1 LFLTARKIMNLDQNI
16 YSKESVKARML
27 QNATKV
33 WGLKSP
39 QSLDPFVKLLID
51 AFSTEVF
58 KANNEIQTVNA
69 RILEKLAKLLTPSI
83 YTHPIPAHAVAFT
96 LPYESSEILL
106 EHTEFFFRKQMTSTV
121 KSESD
126 KQLNIPFTPV
136 GNVRINKIQT
146 AVMFVGNTCYSVDD
160 RLNKIP
166 VARFQG
172 KPEDYR
178 KITIGVDVSR
188 YANENFPKYIS
199 VFCSNPAFEHIDF
212 VYKLL
217 PYITV
222 TSNGNP
228 LFVREGL
235 SYLTNSQQDGYE
247 QMFREQSIRNKAIED
262 IKSIYRH
269 KFIEITGLSN
279 SLFSEP
285 GILPQNLDF
294 LNEKEEIRK
303 QLGDKRY
310 LWLTFEF
317 PPQFSAEILDNFSF
331 VMNAFP
337 IYNRGW
343 KKTEYSL
350 DIMGNNI
357 PLVTDEGEHFLYVD
371 EVQDGDGR
379 RYTEIP
385 FTPADDLKKGLYT
398 VRKGGMER
406 FTNRNAVD
414 MIANVLELTR
424 DEIAAFSLLNRD
436 NVKGVLSEMSDKMK
450 TMVQKVNNAKRNIRQ
465 ELNYV
470 IMEPVEK
477 TDHTYASFWVTH
489 CTLANHM
496 RPGTELSNQLKSQTV
511 VLLTET
517 IGGAEEQ
524 KGTDSIQAY
533 RYALTTRDKIISL
546 EDVKNYCRMV
556 LKDEVKEVRVRR
568 GTMISNRPKEGFVRT
583 VEIEI
588 IPQNYSFYG
597 RAYWENMANI
607 LRNQIISKAIDGI
620 EYVVKISNEDVDFD
634 EI

>member
-1 LFLTARKIMNLDQNI
+1 
-16 YSKESVKARML
+16 ML

-83 YTHPIPAHAVAFT
+83 YTHPVPAHAIAFT
-96 LPYESSEILL
+96 QPDESSEILL
-106 EHTEFFFRKQMTSTV
+106 EHTEFFFRKHMTSTI

-126 KQLNIPFTPV
+126 KQINIPFTPV
-136 GNVRINKIQT
+136 GNVRINKVQT
-146 AVMFVGNTCYSVDD
+146 AVMFVGNTCYSIDE

-166 VARFQG
+166 IARFQG

-178 KITIGVDVSR
+178 KVTIGIDVSK
-188 YANENFPKYIS
+188 YSQENFPKYVSIY
-199 VFCSNPAFEHIDF
+199 CSNLAFEHLDF
-212 VYKLL
+212 TYKLL

-228 LFVREGL
+228 LFIREGL
-235 SYLTNSQQDGYE
+235 TYHKNTEAKGYE
-247 QMFREQSIRNKAIED
+247 QIFHEQSIQNKIIED
-262 IKSIYRH
+262 VKSIYHH
-269 KFIEITGLSN
+269 KFIEVSGISN

-285 GILPQNLDF
+285 GELPENLSYVDY
-294 LNEKEEIRK
+294 KEEITK
-303 QLGDKRY
+303 HIEGKRY

-331 VMNAFP
+331 VLNAFP

-385 FTPADDLKKGLYT
+385 FTPNDDLKKGLYT

-436 NVKGVLSEMSDKMK
+436 NVKGLLSEMSDKMK
-450 TMVQKVNNAKRNIRQ
+450 SMVQKVNNAKRSIKQ

-477 TDHTYASFWVTH
+477 TDHTYASFWITH

-496 RPGTELSNQLKSQTV
+496 RPGTELSNQLKSQV
-511 VLLTET
+511 VILLSET

-533 RYALTTRDKIISL
+533 KYALTTRDKIISL

-556 LKDEVKEVRVRR
+556 LKDELKEVRVKR
-568 GTMISNRPKEGFVRT
+568 GTMISNKPKEGFIRT
-583 VEIEI
+583 VEVDI
-588 IPQNYSFYG
+588 IPSNYSFYG
-597 RAYWENMANI
+597 RLYWENMANI
-607 LRNQIISKAIDGI
+607 LRNQIILKAIDGI
-620 EYVVKISNEDVDFD
+620 EYVVKVTNEDSDL
-634 EI
+634 

>member
-1 LFLTARKIMNLDQNI
+1 
-16 YSKESVKARML
+16 ML

-83 YTHPIPAHAVAFT
+83 YTHPIPSHAIAFT
-96 LPYESSEILL
+96 QPYESSEMLL
-106 EHTEFFFRKQMTSTV
+106 EHTEFFFKKQMTSTV

-126 KQLNIPFTPV
+126 KQINIPFTPI
-136 GNVRINKIQT
+136 GNVRINKAQT
-146 AVMFVGNTCYSVDD
+146 SIMFVGNTCYGIDD

-166 VARFQG
+166 IARFQG
-172 KPEDYR
+172 RPEDYR
-178 KITIGVDVSR
+178 KVTIGIDVSK
-188 YANENFPKYIS
+188 YTQETFPKNIS
-199 VFCSNPAFEHIDF
+199 LYCSNPAFEHLDF
-212 VYKLL
+212 TYKLL

-222 TSNGNP
+222 SANGNP
-228 LFVREGL
+228 LFVKEGL
-235 SYLTNSQQDGYE
+235 TYYKNTQPDGYE
-247 QMFREQSIRNKAIED
+247 QMFREQSIQNKIIED
-262 IKSIYRH
+262 VKSIYHH
-269 KFIEITGLSN
+269 KFIEISGISA
-279 SLFSEP
+279 SFFSEP
-285 GILPQNLDF
+285 GKLPDNLDF
-294 LNEKEEIRK
+294 VDYKDEIIK
-303 QLGDKRY
+303 YIDGKKY
-310 LWLTFEF
+310 LWLTLEF

-331 VMNAFP
+331 VLNAFP

-357 PLVTDEGEHFLYVD
+357 PLITDEGEHFLYVD
-371 EVQDGDGR
+371 EVQDGEGR

-385 FTPADDLKKGLYT
+385 FTPNDDLRKGLYT

-450 TMVQKVNNAKRNIRQ
+450 SMVQKVNNAKRNVKQ

-470 IMEPVEK
+470 IMEPVDK
-477 TDHTYASFWVTH
+477 TDHTYAAFWITH
-489 CTLANHM
+489 ATLANHL
-496 RPGTELSNQLKSQTV
+496 RPGTELSNQLKSQTLI
-511 VLLTET
+511 LLTES

-533 RYALTTRDKIISL
+533 KYALTTRDKIISL

-556 LKDEVKEVRVRR
+556 LKDELKEVRVTR
-568 GTMISNRPKEGFVRT
+568 GTMISNKPKEGFIRT
-583 VEIEI
+583 VEVEI
-588 IPQNYSFYG
+588 VPQNYSFYG
-597 RAYWENMANI
+597 RSYWENMANV

-620 EYVVKISNEDVDFD
+620 EYRIKVTNEDLDFN
-634 EI
+634 

>member
-1 LFLTARKIMNLDQNI
+1 
-16 YSKESVKARML
+16 ML

-69 RILEKLAKLLTPSI
+69 RILERLAKLLTPSI
-83 YTHPIPAHAVAFT
+83 YTHPVPAHAIAFT
-96 LPYESSEILL
+96 QPFESSEMML
-106 EHTEFFFRKQMTSTV
+106 EHTEFFFRKHMTSTI

-126 KQLNIPFTPV
+126 KQINIPFTPV
-136 GNVRINKIQT
+136 GNVRINNVQT
-146 AVMFVGNTCYSVDD
+146 AIMFVGNTCYSIDE

-166 VARFQG
+166 IARFQG

-178 KITIGVDVSR
+178 KVTIGIDVSK
-188 YANENFPKYIS
+188 YSQETFPKYIS
-199 VFCSNPAFEHIDF
+199 IYCSNPAFEHLDF
-212 VYKLL
+212 TYKLL
-217 PYITV
+217 PYIKV

-228 LFVREGL
+228 LFIKEGL
-235 SYLTNSQQDGYE
+235 TYYKNTQADGYE
-247 QMFREQSIRNKAIED
+247 QIFYEQSIRNKIIED
-262 IKSIYRH
+262 VKSIYHH
-269 KFIEITGLSN
+269 KFIEVSGISN

-285 GILPQNLDF
+285 GQLPENLSYVDY
-294 LNEKEEIRK
+294 KEEITK
-303 QLGDKRY
+303 HIEGKRY

-331 VMNAFP
+331 VLNAFP

-371 EVQDGDGR
+371 EVQDGEGR

-385 FTPADDLKKGLYT
+385 FTPNDNLKKGLYT

-436 NVKGVLSEMSDKMK
+436 NVKGLLSEMSDKMK
-450 TMVQKVNNAKRNIRQ
+450 SMVQKVNNAKRSIKQ

-477 TDHTYASFWVTH
+477 TDHTYASFWITH

-496 RPGTELSNQLKSQTV
+496 RPGTELSNQLKSQ
-511 VLLTET
+511 VLILLSET

-533 RYALTTRDKIISL
+533 KYALTTRDKIISL

-556 LKDEVKEVRVRR
+556 LKDELKEVRVKR
-568 GTMISNRPKEGFVRT
+568 GTMISNKPKEGFIRT
-583 VEIEI
+583 VEVEI
-588 IPQNYSFYG
+588 VPNNYSFYG
-597 RAYWENMANI
+597 RLYWENMANI
-607 LRNQIISKAIDGI
+607 LRNQIILKAIDGI
-620 EYVVKISNEDVDFD
+620 EYVVKVTNEDTDFS
-634 EI
+634 

>member
-1 LFLTARKIMNLDQNI
+1 MNLDQNI

-83 YTHPIPAHAVAFT
+83 YTHPVPAHAVAFT
-96 LPYESSEILL
+96 SPTESSEILL
-106 EHTEFFFRKQMTSTV
+106 EHTEFFFRKQMISTV

-126 KQLNIPFTPV
+126 KQINIPFTPV
-136 GNVRINKIQT
+136 GNVKINKAQT
-146 AVMFVGNTCYSVDD
+146 SVMFVGNTCYGIDE
-160 RLNKIP
+160 RLNKVPI
-166 VARFQG
+166 ARFQG
-172 KPEDYR
+172 RPEDYR
-178 KITIGVDVSR
+178 KITIGINVSK
-188 YANENFPKYIS
+188 YSSEKFPKNLSIY
-199 VFCSNPAFEHIDF
+199 CSNPAFEHIDF

-235 SYLTNSQQDGYE
+235 TYLKDNQTDGYE
-247 QMFREQSIRNKAIED
+247 QMFREQSIQNKLIED
-262 IKSIYRH
+262 VKSIYHH
-269 KFIEITGLSN
+269 KFIEIKGISESLCTEAGKLPENLS
-279 SLFSEP
+279 F
-285 GILPQNLDF
+285 LDY
-294 LNEKEEIRK
+294 KEEITK
-303 QLGDKRY
+303 YIDGKRF

-331 VMNAFP
+331 VLNAFP

-357 PLVTDEGEHFLYVD
+357 PLVTDDGEHFLYVD

-385 FTPADDLKKGLYT
+385 FTPSDDLKKGLYT

-406 FTNRNAVD
+406 FSNRNAVD
-414 MIANVLELTR
+414 MIASVLELTR

-436 NVKGVLSEMSDKMK
+436 NVKGILSEMSDRMK
-450 TMVQKVNNAKRNIRQ
+450 SMIQKVNNAKRSIKQ

-470 IMEPVEK
+470 IMEPVDK

-489 CTLANHM
+489 STLANHM
-496 RPGTELSNQLKSQTV
+496 RPGTELSNQLKSQML

-533 RYALTTRDKIISL
+533 KYALTTRDKIISL

-556 LKDEVKEVRVRR
+556 LKDELKEVRVTR
-568 GTMISNRPKEGFVRT
+568 GTMISNKPKEGFVRT
-583 VEIEI
+583 VEVEI

-597 RAYWENMANI
+597 RVYWENMANM
-607 LRNQIISKAIDGI
+607 LRNRIISKAIDGI
-620 EYVVKISNEDVDFD
+620 EYLVKVSNEDTDFGD
-634 EI
+634 Y

>member
-1 LFLTARKIMNLDQNI
+1 MNLDQNI

-83 YTHPIPAHAVAFT
+83 YTHPVPAHAIAFT
-96 LPYESSEILL
+96 QPSDSSEILL
-106 EHTEFFFRKQMTSTV
+106 EHTEFFFRKHITSTI

-126 KQLNIPFTPV
+126 KQINIPFTPV
-136 GNVRINKIQT
+136 GNVRINKVQT
-146 AVMFVGNTCYSVDD
+146 SIMFVGNTCYSIDE

-172 KPEDYR
+172 RPEDYR
-178 KITIGVDVSR
+178 KVTIGIDISK
-188 YANENFPKYIS
+188 YSQETFPKYLSIY
-199 VFCSNPAFEHIDF
+199 CSNPAFEHLDF
-212 VYKLL
+212 TYKLL

-228 LFVREGL
+228 LFVKEGL
-235 SYLTNSQQDGYE
+235 TYYQNTQADGYE
-247 QMFREQSIRNKAIED
+247 QIFHEQSIHNKIIED
-262 IKSIYRH
+262 VKSIYRH
-269 KFIEITGLSN
+269 KFIEVSGISS

-285 GILPQNLDF
+285 GKLPDNLSFVDY
-294 LNEKEEIRK
+294 KEEILK
-303 QLGDKRY
+303 HIDGKRY
-310 LWLTFEF
+310 LWLTLEF

-331 VMNAFP
+331 VLNAFP

-385 FTPADDLKKGLYT
+385 FTPNDDLKKGLYT

-436 NVKGVLSEMSDKMK
+436 NVKGMLSEMSDKMK
-450 TMVQKVNNAKRNIRQ
+450 SMVQKVNNARRTVKQ

-470 IMEPVEK
+470 IMEPVDK
-477 TDHTYASFWVTH
+477 TDHTYASFWITH
-489 CTLANHM
+489 CTLANHL
-496 RPGTELSNQLKSQTV
+496 RPGTELSNQLKSQ
-511 VLLTET
+511 LLILLSET

-533 RYALTTRDKIISL
+533 KYALTTRDKIISL
-546 EDVKNYCRMV
+546 EDVKNYCRMM
-556 LKDEVKEVRVRR
+556 LKDELKEVRVKR
-568 GTMISNRPKEGFVRT
+568 GTMISNKPKEGFIRT
-583 VEIEI
+583 VEVEI
-588 IPQNYSFYG
+588 IPNNYSFYG
-597 RAYWENMANI
+597 RLYWENMANI
-607 LRNQIISKAIDGI
+607 LRNQIILKAIDGI
-620 EYVVKISNEDVDFD
+620 EYLVNVTNEDTDFA
-634 EI
+634 

>member
-1 LFLTARKIMNLDQNI
+1 MNLEQNI

-83 YTHPIPAHAVAFT
+83 YTHPIPSHAIAFT
-96 LPYESSEILL
+96 QPYEPSEILL
-106 EHTEFFFRKQMTSTV
+106 EHTEFFFKKQMTSTI

-126 KQLNIPFTPV
+126 KQINIPFTPI
-136 GNVRINKIQT
+136 GNIRINKIQT
-146 AVMFVGNTCYSVDD
+146 AIMFVGNTCYGIDD

-166 VARFQG
+166 IARFQG
-172 KPEDYR
+172 RPEDYR
-178 KITIGVDVSR
+178 KVTIGIDVSK
-188 YANENFPKYIS
+188 YSNETFPKNVSIY
-199 VFCSNPAFEHIDF
+199 CSNPAFEHLDF
-212 VYKLL
+212 TYKLL

-222 TSNGNP
+222 SSNGNP
-228 LFVREGL
+228 LFVKEGL
-235 SYLTNSQQDGYE
+235 TYYKNNQAEGYE
-247 QMFREQSIRNKAIED
+247 QMFREQSIQNKIIED
-262 IKSIYRH
+262 IKSVYHH
-269 KFIEITGLSN
+269 KFIEISGLST

-285 GILPQNLDF
+285 GQLPENLSYVDY
-294 LNEKEEIRK
+294 KEEITK
-303 QLGDKRY
+303 CIDGKRY

-331 VMNAFP
+331 VLNAFP

-379 RYTEIP
+379 KYTEIP
-385 FTPADDLKKGLYT
+385 FTPNDDLRKGLYT

-450 TMVQKVNNAKRNIRQ
+450 SMVQKVNNAKRSIKQ

-470 IMEPVEK
+470 IMEPVDK
-477 TDHTYASFWVTH
+477 TDHTYASFWITH
-489 CTLANHM
+489 STLANHM
-496 RPGTELSNQLKSQTV
+496 RPGTELSNQLKSQTL

-533 RYALTTRDKIISL
+533 KYALTTRDKIISL

-556 LKDEVKEVRVRR
+556 LKDELKEVKVTR
-568 GTMISNRPKEGFVRT
+568 GTMISNKPKEGFIRT
-583 VEIEI
+583 VEVEI

-597 RAYWENMANI
+597 RAYWENMANV

-620 EYVVKISNEDVDFD
+620 EYLVKVTNEDSDFS
-634 EI
+634 

>member
-1 LFLTARKIMNLDQNI
+1 MNLDQNI

-83 YTHPIPAHAVAFT
+83 YTHPIPAHAIAFT
-96 LPYESSEILL
+96 SPFESSEILL
-106 EHTEFFFRKQMTSTV
+106 EHTEFFFRKQMNSTV

-126 KQLNIPFTPV
+126 KQLNIPFTPI
-136 GNVRINKIQT
+136 GSVRTNKAQA
-146 AVMFVGNTCYSVDD
+146 AVMFVGNTCYSIDE

-166 VARFQG
+166 ISRFQG
-172 KPEDYR
+172 RPSDYR
-178 KITIGVDVSR
+178 KVTIGINVSK
-188 YANENFPKYIS
+188 YTQEKFPKSLGI
-199 VFCSNPAFEHIDF
+199 FCLNPAFEHLDF

-217 PYITV
+217 PYIKV
-222 TSNGNP
+222 SSNGNP
-228 LFVREGL
+228 LFVKEGL
-235 SYLTNSQQDGYE
+235 TYLKKEQAEGYE
-247 QMFREQSIRNKAIED
+247 QIFHEQSIQTKIIED
-262 IKSIYRH
+262 IKSIYHH
-269 KFIEITGLSN
+269 KFIEVTGLSRD
-279 SLFSEP
+279 LFSEP
-285 GILPQNLDF
+285 GKLPQDLDF
-294 LNEKEEIRK
+294 LAGREEIEK
-303 QLGDKRY
+303 YIDGKNF

-317 PPQFSAEILDNFSF
+317 PPQFSAEILDNFTF
-331 VMNAFP
+331 VLNAFP

-357 PLVTDEGEHFLYVD
+357 PLITEEGEHFLYID

-379 RYTEIP
+379 KYTEIP
-385 FTPADDLKKGLYT
+385 FTPSDDLKKGLYT

-406 FTNRNAVD
+406 FNNRNAVD
-414 MIANVLELTR
+414 MISNVLELTR

-436 NVKGVLSEMSDKMK
+436 NVKGLLSEMSDKMK
-450 TMVQKVNNAKRNIRQ
+450 SMVQKVNNSKRIIKQ
-465 ELNYV
+465 EINYV
-470 IMEPVEK
+470 ILEPVEK

-489 CTLANHM
+489 CTFANHM
-496 RPGTELSNQLKSQTV
+496 RPGIELSNQLKSQSL

-533 RYALTTRDKIISL
+533 KYALTTRDKIISL

-556 LKDEVKEVRVRR
+556 LKDELKDVRVKR
-568 GTMISNRPKEGFVRT
+568 GTMISNKPKEGFVRT
-583 VEIEI
+583 VEVEI

-620 EYVVKISNEDVDFD
+620 EYRVMISNEDTDFS
-634 EI
+634 EN

>member
-1 LFLTARKIMNLDQNI
+1 MNLEQNI

-83 YTHPIPAHAVAFT
+83 YTHPIPSHAIAFT
-96 LPYESSEILL
+96 QPYEPSEILL
-106 EHTEFFFRKQMTSTV
+106 EHTEFFFKKQMTSTI

-126 KQLNIPFTPV
+126 KQINIPFTPI
-136 GNVRINKIQT
+136 GNIRINKIQT
-146 AVMFVGNTCYSVDD
+146 AIMFVGNTCYGIDD

-166 VARFQG
+166 IARFQG
-172 KPEDYR
+172 RPEDYR
-178 KITIGVDVSR
+178 KVTIGIDVSK
-188 YANENFPKYIS
+188 YSNETFPKNVSIY
-199 VFCSNPAFEHIDF
+199 CSNPAFEHLDF
-212 VYKLL
+212 TYKLL

-222 TSNGNP
+222 SANGNP
-228 LFVREGL
+228 LFVKEGL
-235 SYLTNSQQDGYE
+235 TYYKNNQAEGYE
-247 QMFREQSIRNKAIED
+247 QMFREQSIQNNI
-262 IKSIYRH
+262 
-269 KFIEITGLSN
+269 IEISGLST

-285 GILPQNLDF
+285 GQLPENLSYVDY
-294 LNEKEEIRK
+294 KEEITK
-303 QLGDKRY
+303 YIDGKRY

-331 VMNAFP
+331 VLNAFP

-379 RYTEIP
+379 KYTEIP
-385 FTPADDLKKGLYT
+385 FTPNDDLRKGLYT

-450 TMVQKVNNAKRNIRQ
+450 SMVQKVNNAKRSIKQ

-470 IMEPVEK
+470 IMEPVDK
-477 TDHTYASFWVTH
+477 TDHTYASFWITH
-489 CTLANHM
+489 STLANHM
-496 RPGTELSNQLKSQTV
+496 RPGTELSNQLKSQTL

-533 RYALTTRDKIISL
+533 KYALTTRDKIISL

-556 LKDEVKEVRVRR
+556 LKDELKEVKVTR
-568 GTMISNRPKEGFVRT
+568 GTMISNKPKEGFIRT
-583 VEIEI
+583 VEVEI

-597 RAYWENMANI
+597 RAYWENMANV

-620 EYVVKISNEDVDFD
+620 EYLVKVTNEDSDFS
-634 EI
+634 

>member
-1 LFLTARKIMNLDQNI
+1 MNLDQNI

-83 YTHPIPAHAVAFT
+83 YTHPVPAHAIAFT
-96 LPYESSEILL
+96 QPDESSEILL
-106 EHTEFFFRKQMTSTV
+106 EHTEFFFRKHMTSTI

-126 KQLNIPFTPV
+126 KQINIPFTPV

-146 AVMFVGNTCYSVDD
+146 AVMFVGNTCYSIDE

-166 VARFQG
+166 IARFQG
-172 KPEDYR
+172 RPEDYR
-178 KITIGVDVSR
+178 KVTIGIDVSR
-188 YANENFPKYIS
+188 YSQENFPKYVSIY
-199 VFCSNPAFEHIDF
+199 CSNPAFEHLDF
-212 VYKLL
+212 TYKLL

-228 LFVREGL
+228 LFIKEGL
-235 SYLTNSQQDGYE
+235 TYYKNREAEGYE
-247 QMFREQSIRNKAIED
+247 QIFYEQSIRNKIIED
-262 IKSIYRH
+262 VKSIYSH
-269 KFIEITGLSN
+269 KFIEVSGISN

-285 GILPQNLDF
+285 GALPENLDF
-294 LNEKEEIRK
+294 VDYKEEIMK
-303 QLGDKRY
+303 HIDGKRY

-331 VMNAFP
+331 VLNAFP

-379 RYTEIP
+379 KYTEIP
-385 FTPADDLKKGLYT
+385 FTPNDDLKKGLYT

-436 NVKGVLSEMSDKMK
+436 NVKGLLSEMSDKMK
-450 TMVQKVNNAKRNIRQ
+450 SMVQKVNNARRTIKQ

-477 TDHTYASFWVTH
+477 TDHTYASFWITH

-496 RPGTELSNQLKSQTV
+496 RPGTELSNQLKSQV
-511 VLLTET
+511 LVLLSET

-533 RYALTTRDKIISL
+533 KYALTTRDKIISL
-546 EDVKNYCRMV
+546 EDVKNFCRMV
-556 LKDEVKEVRVRR
+556 LKEELKEVRVRR
-568 GTMISNRPKEGFVRT
+568 GTMISNKPKEGFIRT
-583 VEIEI
+583 VEVEI
-588 IPQNYSFYG
+588 IPNNYSFYG
-597 RAYWENMANI
+597 RVYWENMANI
-607 LRNQIISKAIDGI
+607 LRNQIILKAIDGI
-620 EYVVKISNEDVDFD
+620 EYMVKVTNEDTDFS
-634 EI
+634 

>member
-1 LFLTARKIMNLDQNI
+1 MNLDQNI

-51 AFSTEVF
+51 AFSTEIF

-69 RILEKLAKLLTPSI
+69 RVLEKLAKLLTPSV
-83 YTHPIPAHAVAFT
+83 YTHPVPAHAVAFT
-96 LPYESSEILL
+96 HPYESSETLL
-106 EHTEFFFRKQMTSTV
+106 EHTEFFFRKHMTSTV

-126 KQLNIPFTPV
+126 KQVNIPFTPV
-136 GNVRINKIQT
+136 GNIRINKVQT
-146 AVMFVGNTCYSVDD
+146 AMMFVGNTCYSVDEQ
-160 RLNKIP
+160 LNKIP
-166 VARFQG
+166 IARFQG
-172 KPEDYR
+172 RPEDYR
-178 KITIGVDVSR
+178 KITIGIDVSA
-188 YANENFPKYIS
+188 YSEEKFPKYLTLY
-199 VFCSNPAFEHIDF
+199 CSNPAFEHLDF
-212 VYKLL
+212 TYKLL
-217 PYITV
+217 PFITV
-222 TSNGNP
+222 TCNGNP
-228 LFVREGL
+228 LFVREGITYIENEQ
-235 SYLTNSQQDGYE
+235 SEGYE
-247 QMFREQSIRNKAIED
+247 QMFREQSIYNKLTED
-262 IKSIYRH
+262 VKSIYRH
-269 KFIEITGLSN
+269 KFIEITGLSG

-285 GILPQNLDF
+285 GQLPENLRF
-294 LNEKEEIRK
+294 VEYKEEIVK
-303 QLGDKRY
+303 HISGKRY
-310 LWLTFEF
+310 LWLTLDF
-317 PPQFSAEILDNFSF
+317 PPQFSSEILDNFSF
-331 VMNAFP
+331 VLNAFP

-379 RYTEIP
+379 KYHEIP
-385 FTPADDLKKGLYT
+385 FTPNDNLKKGLYT

-414 MIANVLELTR
+414 MIVNVLELTR

-436 NVKGVLSEMSDKMK
+436 NVKGMLSEMSDKMK
-450 TMVQKVNNAKRNIRQ
+450 SMVQKVNNAKRTVKQ

-477 TDHTYASFWVTH
+477 TDHTYAAFWITH

-496 RPGTELSNQLKSQTV
+496 RPGTELANQLKSQV
-511 VLLTET
+511 LVLLTET
-517 IGGAEEQ
+517 LGGAEEQ

-533 RYALTTRDKIISL
+533 KYALTTRDKIISL

-556 LKDEVKEVRVRR
+556 LKDELKEVRVKR
-568 GTMISNRPKEGFVRT
+568 GTMISNKPKEGFIRT
-583 VEIEI
+583 VEVEI

-597 RAYWENMANI
+597 RVYWENMANV
-607 LRNQIISKAIDGI
+607 LRNQIITKAIDGI
-620 EYVVKISNEDVDFD
+620 EYRVRITNEDTDS
-634 EI
+634 

>member
-1 LFLTARKIMNLDQNI
+1 MNLDQNI

-83 YTHPIPAHAVAFT
+83 YTHPVPAHAVAFT
-96 LPYESSEILL
+96 SPTESSEILL
-106 EHTEFFFRKQMTSTV
+106 EHTEFFFRKQMISTV

-126 KQLNIPFTPV
+126 KQINIPFTPV
-136 GNVRINKIQT
+136 GNVRINKAQT
-146 AVMFVGNTCYSVDD
+146 SVMFVGNTCYGIDE
-160 RLNKIP
+160 RLNKVPI
-166 VARFQG
+166 ARFQG
-172 KPEDYR
+172 RPEDYR
-178 KITIGVDVSR
+178 KITIGINVSK
-188 YANENFPKYIS
+188 YSSEKFPKNLSIY
-199 VFCSNPAFEHIDF
+199 CSNPAFEHIDF

-222 TSNGNP
+222 TSNNNP

-235 SYLTNSQQDGYE
+235 TYFKDNPTDGYE
-247 QMFREQSIRNKAIED
+247 QMFREQSIQNKLIED
-262 IKSIYRH
+262 VKSIYHH
-269 KFIEITGLSN
+269 KFIEVKGISESLCTEAGKLPENLS
-279 SLFSEP
+279 F
-285 GILPQNLDF
+285 LDY
-294 LNEKEEIRK
+294 KEEITK
-303 QLGDKRY
+303 YIDGKRF

-331 VMNAFP
+331 VLNAFP

-357 PLVTDEGEHFLYVD
+357 PLVTDDGEHFLYVD

-385 FTPADDLKKGLYT
+385 FTPSDDLKKGLYT

-406 FTNRNAVD
+406 FSNRNAVD
-414 MIANVLELTR
+414 MIASVLELTR

-436 NVKGVLSEMSDKMK
+436 NVKGILSEMSDRMK
-450 TMVQKVNNAKRNIRQ
+450 SMIQKVNNAKRSIKQ

-470 IMEPVEK
+470 IMEPVDK

-489 CTLANHM
+489 STLANHM
-496 RPGTELSNQLKSQTV
+496 RPGTELSNQLKSQML

-533 RYALTTRDKIISL
+533 KYALTTRDKIISL

-556 LKDEVKEVRVRR
+556 LKDELKEVRVTR
-568 GTMISNRPKEGFVRT
+568 GTMISNKPKEGFVRT
-583 VEIEI
+583 VEVEI

-597 RAYWENMANI
+597 RVYWENMANM
-607 LRNQIISKAIDGI
+607 LRNRIISKAIDGI
-620 EYVVKISNEDVDFD
+620 EYLVKVSNEDTDFGD
-634 EI
+634 Y

>member
-1 LFLTARKIMNLDQNI
+1 
-16 YSKESVKARML
+16 ML

-83 YTHPIPAHAVAFT
+83 YTHPIPSHAIAFT
-96 LPYESSEILL
+96 QPYESSEMLL
-106 EHTEFFFRKQMTSTV
+106 EHTEFFFKKQMTSTV

-126 KQLNIPFTPV
+126 KQINIPFTPI
-136 GNVRINKIQT
+136 GNVRINKAQT
-146 AVMFVGNTCYSVDD
+146 SIMFVGNTCYGIDD

-166 VARFQG
+166 IARFQG
-172 KPEDYR
+172 RPEDYR
-178 KITIGVDVSR
+178 KVTIGIDVSK
-188 YANENFPKYIS
+188 YTQETFPKNIS
-199 VFCSNPAFEHIDF
+199 LYCSNPAFEHLDF
-212 VYKLL
+212 TYKLL

-222 TSNGNP
+222 SANGNP
-228 LFVREGL
+228 LFLKEGL
-235 SYLTNSQQDGYE
+235 TYYKNTQPDGYE
-247 QMFREQSIRNKAIED
+247 QMFREQSIQNKIIED
-262 IKSIYRH
+262 VKSIYHH
-269 KFIEITGLSN
+269 KFIEISGISA
-279 SLFSEP
+279 SFFSEP
-285 GILPQNLDF
+285 GKLPDNLDF
-294 LNEKEEIRK
+294 VDYKDEIIK
-303 QLGDKRY
+303 YIDGKKY
-310 LWLTFEF
+310 LWLTLEF

-331 VMNAFP
+331 VLNAFP

-357 PLVTDEGEHFLYVD
+357 PLITDEGEHFLYVD
-371 EVQDGDGR
+371 EVQDGEGR

-385 FTPADDLKKGLYT
+385 FTPNDDLRKGLYT

-450 TMVQKVNNAKRNIRQ
+450 SMVQKVNNAKRNVKQ

-470 IMEPVEK
+470 IMEPVDK
-477 TDHTYASFWVTH
+477 TDHTYAAFWITH
-489 CTLANHM
+489 ATLANHL
-496 RPGTELSNQLKSQTV
+496 RPGTELSNQLKSQTLI
-511 VLLTET
+511 LLTES

-533 RYALTTRDKIISL
+533 KYALTTRDKIISL

-556 LKDEVKEVRVRR
+556 LKDELKEVRVTR
-568 GTMISNRPKEGFVRT
+568 GTMISNKPKEGFIRT
-583 VEIEI
+583 VEVEI
-588 IPQNYSFYG
+588 VPQNYSFYG
-597 RAYWENMANI
+597 RSYWENMANV

-620 EYVVKISNEDVDFD
+620 EYRIKVTNEDLDFN
-634 EI
+634 

>member
-1 LFLTARKIMNLDQNI
+1 MNLDQNI

-58 KANNEIQTVNA
+58 RANNEIQTVNA

-83 YTHPIPAHAVAFT
+83 YTHPVPAHAVAFT
-96 LPYESSEILL
+96 WPFESSEILL
-106 EHTEFFFRKQMTSTV
+106 EHTEFFFKKQMNSTV

-126 KQLNIPFTPV
+126 KQLNIPFTPI
-136 GNVRINKIQT
+136 GNVRTNKAQT
-146 AVMFVGNTCYSVDD
+146 AIMFVGNTCYSIDE

-166 VARFQG
+166 ISRFQG
-172 KPEDYR
+172 RPSDYR
-178 KITIGVDVSR
+178 KVTIGIDVSK
-188 YANENFPKYIS
+188 YSNEKFPKYLSI
-199 VFCSNPAFEHIDF
+199 FCSNPAFEHLDF

-217 PYITV
+217 PYIKV
-222 TSNGNP
+222 SSNGNP
-228 LFVREGL
+228 LFVKEGL
-235 SYLTNSQQDGYE
+235 KYLKNEQAEGYE
-247 QMFREQSIRNKAIED
+247 QIFREQSIQTKIVED
-262 IKSIYRH
+262 IKSIYHH
-269 KFIEITGLSN
+269 KFIEVTGLSRD
-279 SLFSEP
+279 LFSEP
-285 GILPQNLDF
+285 GKLPQDLDF
-294 LNEKEEIRK
+294 LNGREEIEK
-303 QLGDKRY
+303 YIEGKTF

-317 PPQFSAEILDNFSF
+317 PPQFSAEILDNFTF
-331 VMNAFP
+331 VLNAFP

-357 PLVTDEGEHFLYVD
+357 PLITEEGEHFLYVE

-379 RYTEIP
+379 KYSEIP
-385 FTPADDLKKGLYT
+385 FTPSDDLKKGLYT

-406 FTNRNAVD
+406 FNNRNAVD
-414 MIANVLELTR
+414 MISNVLELTR

-436 NVKGVLSEMSDKMK
+436 NVKAMLSEMSDKMK
-450 TMVQKVNNAKRNIRQ
+450 SMVQKVNNAKRNIRQ

-470 IMEPVEK
+470 IMEPVDK
-477 TDHTYASFWVTH
+477 TDHTYASFWITH
-489 CTLANHM
+489 CTFANHL
-496 RPGTELSNQLKSQTV
+496 RPGTELSNQLKSQSL
-511 VLLTET
+511 VLLTES

-524 KGTDSIQAY
+524 KGSDSIQAY
-533 RYALTTRDKIISL
+533 KYALTTRDKIISL

-556 LKDEVKEVRVRR
+556 LKDELKDVRVKR
-568 GTMISNRPKEGFVRT
+568 GTMISNKPKEGFVRT
-583 VEIEI
+583 VEVEI
-588 IPQNYSFYG
+588 IPHNYSFYG

-620 EYVVKISNEDVDFD
+620 EYLVKVTNEDVDFYD
-634 EI
+634 N

>member
-1 LFLTARKIMNLDQNI
+1 MNLDQNI

-33 WGLKSP
+33 WGLRSP

-51 AFSTEVF
+51 AFSTEIF

-83 YTHPIPAHAVAFT
+83 YTHPNPAHSVAFT
-96 LPYESSEILL
+96 QPYESSEILL
-106 EHTEFFFRKQMTSTV
+106 EHTEFFFRKQMTSTI

-136 GNVRINKIQT
+136 GNVRINKVHASI
-146 AVMFVGNTCYSVDD
+146 MFVGNTCYSIDD
-160 RLNKIP
+160 RFNKIP
-166 VARFQG
+166 IARFQG
-172 KPEDYR
+172 RPEDYR
-178 KITIGVDVSR
+178 KITIGVDVSK
-188 YANENFPKYIS
+188 YVSENFPKYLSI
-199 VFCSNPAFEHIDF
+199 FCSNPAFEHLDF

-222 TSNGNP
+222 SSSGNP

-235 SYLTNSQQDGYE
+235 SYLAENRNDGYE
-247 QMFREQSIRNKAIED
+247 QMFKEQSIRNKVIED

-269 KFIEITGLSN
+269 KFIEVTGISQ

-285 GILPQNLDF
+285 GQLPQNLEF
-294 LNEKEEIRK
+294 LTEKEEITK
-303 QLGDKRY
+303 FLDNKSY

-331 VMNAFP
+331 VLNAFP
-337 IYNRGW
+337 VYNRGW
-343 KKTEYSL
+343 KKTEYTL

-379 RYTEIP
+379 KYTEIP

-406 FTNRNAVD
+406 FTSRNAVD

-450 TMVQKVNNAKRNIRQ
+450 SMVQKVNNAKRNIRQ

-477 TDHTYASFWVTH
+477 TDHTYAAFWITH

-496 RPGTELSNQLKSQTV
+496 RPGTELSNQLKSQTI

-517 IGGAEEQ
+517 LGGAEEQ

-533 RYALTTRDKIISL
+533 KYALTTRDKIISL
-546 EDVKNYCRMV
+546 EDVKNYCRMI
-556 LKDEVKEVRVRR
+556 LKDEVREVRVRR
-568 GTMISNRPKEGFVRT
+568 GTMISNKPKEGFVRT
-583 VEIEI
+583 VEVEI
-588 IPQNYSFYG
+588 VPQNYSFYG

-607 LRNQIISKAIDGI
+607 IRNQIIAKAIDGI
-620 EYVVKISNEDVDFD
+620 EYVVRITNEDVEFQDM
-634 EI
+634 

>member
-1 LFLTARKIMNLDQNI
+1 MNLDQNI

-83 YTHPIPAHAVAFT
+83 YTHPVPAHALAYT
-96 LPYESSEILL
+96 MPYESSEILL
-106 EHTEFFFRKQMTSTV
+106 EHTEFFFRKHMNSTI

-136 GNVRINKIQT
+136 GSVRTNKAQT
-146 AVMFVGNTCYSVDD
+146 AIMFVGNTCYSLDE

-166 VARFQG
+166 ISRFQG
-172 KPEDYR
+172 RTEDYR
-178 KITIGVDVSR
+178 KVTIGIDVSR
-188 YANENFPKYIS
+188 YTNEKFPKTIS
-199 VFCSNPAFEHIDF
+199 LYCSNPAFEHLDF

-217 PYITV
+217 PYSTV
-222 TSNGNP
+222 SSNGNP
-228 LFVREGL
+228 MFIKEGI
-235 SYLTNSQQDGYE
+235 SYVKNPQAEGYE
-247 QMFREQSIRNKAIED
+247 QIFHEQSIKSKIIDD
-262 IKSIYRH
+262 IKSIYHHR
-269 KFIEITGLSN
+269 FIEVSGLSRD
-279 SLFSEP
+279 LFTKN
-285 GILPQNLDF
+285 LPQDLDF
-294 LNEKEEIRK
+294 LNGREEIEK
-303 QLGDKRY
+303 YLNGKEY

-317 PPQFSAEILDNFSF
+317 PPQFSAEILDNFTF
-331 VMNAFP
+331 VLNAFP
-337 IYNRGW
+337 VYNRGW

-357 PLVTDEGEHFLYVD
+357 PLITEDAEHFLYVD

-379 RYTEIP
+379 KYREIP
-385 FTPADDLKKGLYT
+385 FTPSDNLKKGLYT

-406 FTNRNAVD
+406 FNNRNAVD
-414 MIANVLELTR
+414 MISNVLELTR

-436 NVKGVLSEMSDKMK
+436 NVKGILGEMSDKMK
-450 TMVQKVNNAKRNIRQ
+450 SMVQKVNNAKRNIRQ

-477 TDHTYASFWVTH
+477 TDHTYASFWITH
-489 CTLANHM
+489 CTFANHM
-496 RPGTELSNQLKSQTV
+496 RPGTELSNQLKSQSMI
-511 VLLTET
+511 LLTET
-517 IGGAEEQ
+517 LGGAEEQ
-524 KGTDSIQAY
+524 KGSDSIQAY
-533 RYALTTRDKIISL
+533 KYALTTRDKIISL

-556 LKDEVKEVRVRR
+556 LKDELKDVRVKR
-568 GTMISNRPKEGFVRT
+568 GTMISTKPKEGFVRT
-583 VEIEI
+583 VEVEI
-588 IPQNYSFYG
+588 VPNNYSFYG

-607 LRNQIISKAIDGI
+607 LRNQIVSKAIDGI
-620 EYVVKISNEDVDFD
+620 EYLVKVSNEDTDFF
-634 EI
+634 EN

>member
-1 LFLTARKIMNLDQNI
+1 MNLEQNI

-83 YTHPIPAHAVAFT
+83 YTHPIPSHAIAFT
-96 LPYESSEILL
+96 QPYEPSEILL
-106 EHTEFFFRKQMTSTV
+106 EHTEFFFKKQMTSTI

-126 KQLNIPFTPV
+126 KQINIPFTPIV
-136 GNVRINKIQT
+136 NIRINKIQT
-146 AVMFVGNTCYSVDD
+146 AIMFVGNTCYGIDD

-166 VARFQG
+166 IARFQG
-172 KPEDYR
+172 RPEDYR
-178 KITIGVDVSR
+178 KVTIGIDVSK
-188 YANENFPKYIS
+188 YSNETFPKNVSIY
-199 VFCSNPAFEHIDF
+199 CSNPAFEHLDF
-212 VYKLL
+212 TYKLL

-222 TSNGNP
+222 SSNGNP
-228 LFVREGL
+228 LFVKEGL
-235 SYLTNSQQDGYE
+235 TYYKNNQAEGYE
-247 QMFREQSIRNKAIED
+247 QMFREQSIQNKIIED
-262 IKSIYRH
+262 IKSVYHH
-269 KFIEITGLSN
+269 KFIEISGLST

-285 GILPQNLDF
+285 GQLPENLSYVDY
-294 LNEKEEIRK
+294 KEEIAK
-303 QLGDKRY
+303 YIDGKRY

-331 VMNAFP
+331 VLNAFP

-379 RYTEIP
+379 KYTEIP
-385 FTPADDLKKGLYT
+385 FTPNDDLRKGLYT

-450 TMVQKVNNAKRNIRQ
+450 SMVQKVNNAKRSIKQ

-470 IMEPVEK
+470 IMEPVDK
-477 TDHTYASFWVTH
+477 TDHTYASFWITH
-489 CTLANHM
+489 STLANHM
-496 RPGTELSNQLKSQTV
+496 RPGTELSNQLKSQTL

-533 RYALTTRDKIISL
+533 KYALTTRDKIISL

-556 LKDEVKEVRVRR
+556 LKDELKEVKVTR
-568 GTMISNRPKEGFVRT
+568 GTMISNKPKEGFIRT
-583 VEIEI
+583 VEVEI

-597 RAYWENMANI
+597 RAYWENMANV

-620 EYVVKISNEDVDFD
+620 EYLVKVTNEDSDF
-634 EI
+634 

>member
-1 LFLTARKIMNLDQNI
+1 MNLDQNI

-83 YTHPIPAHAVAFT
+83 YTHPIPSHAIAFT
-96 LPYESSEILL
+96 QPYESSEILL
-106 EHTEFFFRKQMTSTV
+106 EHTEFFFRKQMTSTI

-126 KQLNIPFTPV
+126 KQINIPFTPI
-136 GNVRINKIQT
+136 GNVRINKVQT
-146 AVMFVGNTCYSVDD
+146 SIMFVGNTCYSVDD

-166 VARFQG
+166 IARFQG

-178 KITIGVDVSR
+178 NVTKYS
-188 YANENFPKYIS
+188 NETFPKNLSIY
-199 VFCSNPAFEHIDF
+199 CSNPAFEHLDF
-212 VYKLL
+212 TYKLL

-222 TSNGNP
+222 SSNGNP
-228 LFVREGL
+228 LFIKEGL
-235 SYLTNSQQDGYE
+235 TYYKNTQADGYE
-247 QMFREQSIRNKAIED
+247 QMFREQSIQNKLIED
-262 IKSIYRH
+262 VKSIYHH
-269 KFIEITGLSN
+269 KFIEVSGISN
-279 SLFSEP
+279 TLFSEH
-285 GILPQNLDF
+285 GKLPENLEFVDY
-294 LNEKEEIRK
+294 KEEITK
-303 QLGDKRY
+303 YIDGKRY

-331 VMNAFP
+331 VLNAFP

-385 FTPADDLKKGLYT
+385 FTPNDDLRKGLYT

-450 TMVQKVNNAKRNIRQ
+450 SMVQKVNNAKRSIKQ

-470 IMEPVEK
+470 IMEPVDK
-477 TDHTYASFWVTH
+477 TDHTYASFWITH
-489 CTLANHM
+489 ATLANHM
-496 RPGTELSNQLKSQTV
+496 RPGTELSNQLKSQMLI
-511 VLLTET
+511 LLTET

-533 RYALTTRDKIISL
+533 KYALTTRDKIISL

-556 LKDEVKEVRVRR
+556 LKDELKDVRVTR
-568 GTMISNRPKEGFVRT
+568 GTMISNKPKEGFIRT
-583 VEIEI
+583 VEVEI

-597 RAYWENMANI
+597 RVYWENMANI

-620 EYVVKISNEDVDFD
+620 EYLVKITNEDSDFGD
-634 EI
+634 N

>member
-1 LFLTARKIMNLDQNI
+1 MNLDQNI

-51 AFSTEVF
+51 AFSTEIF

-83 YTHPIPAHAVAFT
+83 YTHPVPAHAVAFT
-96 LPYESSEILL
+96 QPYDSSEVLL
-106 EHTEFFFRKQMTSTV
+106 EHTEFFFRKQMTSTI
-121 KSESD
+121 KAESD
-126 KQLNIPFTPV
+126 KQVNIPFTPV
-136 GNVRINKIQT
+136 GNIRINKIQT
-146 AVMFVGNTCYSVDD
+146 AMMFVGNTCYSIDE

-166 VARFQG
+166 IARFQG
-172 KPEDYR
+172 RSEDYR
-178 KITIGVDVSR
+178 KVTIGIDVTKYSS
-188 YANENFPKYIS
+188 ENFSKYIS
-199 VFCSNPAFEHIDF
+199 IYCSNPAFEHLDF
-212 VYKLL
+212 TYKLL

-222 TSNGNP
+222 SSNGNP
-228 LFVREGL
+228 LFVKEGL
-235 SYLTNSQQDGYE
+235 TYLTNSHTADGYE
-247 QMFREQSIRNKAIED
+247 QMFREQSIQNKLIED
-262 IKSIYRH
+262 VKSIYRH
-269 KFIEITGLSN
+269 KFIEISGLSDR
-279 SLFSEP
+279 LFSEP
-285 GILPQNLDF
+285 GKLPENLDF
-294 LNEKEEIRK
+294 VDYKEEIMK
-303 QLGDKRY
+303 HISGKRY
-310 LWLTFEF
+310 LWLTLEF

-331 VMNAFP
+331 VLNAFP

-357 PLVTDEGEHFLYVD
+357 PLITDEGEHFLYVD

-385 FTPADDLKKGLYT
+385 FTPNDDLKKGLYT

-450 TMVQKVNNAKRNIRQ
+450 SMVQKVNNARRNIKQ

-477 TDHTYASFWVTH
+477 TDHTYASFWITH

-496 RPGTELSNQLKSQTV
+496 RPGTELSNQLKSQALI
-511 VLLTET
+511 LLTET

-533 RYALTTRDKIISL
+533 KYALTTRDKIISL

-556 LKDEVKEVRVRR
+556 MKDELKEVRVKR
-568 GTMISNRPKEGFVRT
+568 GTMISNKPKEGFIRT
-583 VEIEI
+583 VEVEI
-588 IPQNYSFYG
+588 IPQNYTFYG
-597 RAYWENMANI
+597 RVYWENMANI

-620 EYVVKISNEDVDFD
+620 EYRVKITNDDADF
-634 EI
+634 

>member
-1 LFLTARKIMNLDQNI
+1 MNLDQNI

-83 YTHPIPAHAVAFT
+83 YTHPVPAHAIAFT

-106 EHTEFFFRKQMTSTV
+106 EHTEFFFRKHMTSTI

-126 KQLNIPFTPV
+126 KQINIPFTPV
-136 GNVRINKIQT
+136 GNVRINKVQT
-146 AVMFVGNTCYSVDD
+146 AVMFVGNTCYSIDE

-166 VARFQG
+166 IARFQG
-172 KPEDYR
+172 RPEDYR
-178 KITIGVDVSR
+178 KVTIGIDVSN
-188 YANENFPKYIS
+188 YSQETFPKQVSIY
-199 VFCSNPAFEHIDF
+199 CSNPAFEHLDF
-212 VYKLL
+212 TYKLL

-228 LFVREGL
+228 LFIKEGL
-235 SYLTNSQQDGYE
+235 TYYKNTQADGYE
-247 QMFREQSIRNKAIED
+247 QIFHEQSIRNKIIED
-262 IKSIYRH
+262 VKSIYHH
-269 KFIEITGLSN
+269 KFIEVSGISS

-285 GILPQNLDF
+285 GELPENLSFVDY
-294 LNEKEEIRK
+294 KEEITK
-303 QLGDKRY
+303 HIQGKRY

-331 VMNAFP
+331 VLNAFP

-385 FTPADDLKKGLYT
+385 FTPNDNLKKGLYT

-436 NVKGVLSEMSDKMK
+436 NVKGLLSEMSDKMK
-450 TMVQKVNNAKRNIRQ
+450 SMVQKVNNAKRSVKQ
-465 ELNYV
+465 ELNYA

-477 TDHTYASFWVTH
+477 TDHT
-489 CTLANHM
+489 
-496 RPGTELSNQLKSQTV
+496 
-511 VLLTET
+511 
-517 IGGAEEQ
+517 
-524 KGTDSIQAY
+524 
-533 RYALTTRDKIISL
+533 
-546 EDVKNYCRMV
+546 
-556 LKDEVKEVRVRR
+556 
-568 GTMISNRPKEGFVRT
+568 
-583 VEIEI
+583 
-588 IPQNYSFYG
+588 
-597 RAYWENMANI
+597 
-607 LRNQIISKAIDGI
+607 
-620 EYVVKISNEDVDFD
+620 
-634 EI
+634 

>member
-1 LFLTARKIMNLDQNI
+1 MNLDQNI

-58 KANNEIQTVNA
+58 RANNEIQTVNA

-83 YTHPIPAHAVAFT
+83 YTHPVPAHAVAFT
-96 LPYESSEILL
+96 WPFESSEILL
-106 EHTEFFFRKQMTSTV
+106 EHTEFFFKKQMNSTV

-126 KQLNIPFTPV
+126 KQLNIPFTPI
-136 GNVRINKIQT
+136 GNVRTNKAQT
-146 AVMFVGNTCYSVDD
+146 AIMFVGNTCYSIDE

-166 VARFQG
+166 ISRFQG
-172 KPEDYR
+172 RPSDYR
-178 KITIGVDVSR
+178 KVTIGIDVSK
-188 YANENFPKYIS
+188 YSNEKFPKYLSI
-199 VFCSNPAFEHIDF
+199 FCSNPAFEHLDF

-217 PYITV
+217 PYLKV
-222 TSNGNP
+222 SSNGNP
-228 LFVREGL
+228 LFVKEGL
-235 SYLTNSQQDGYE
+235 KYLKNEQVDGYE
-247 QMFREQSIRNKAIED
+247 QIFREQSIQTKIVED
-262 IKSIYRH
+262 IKSIYHH
-269 KFIEITGLSN
+269 KFIEVIGLSRD
-279 SLFSEP
+279 LFSEP
-285 GILPQNLDF
+285 GKLPQDLDF
-294 LNEKEEIRK
+294 LNGREEIEK
-303 QLGDKRY
+303 YIEGKTF

-317 PPQFSAEILDNFSF
+317 PPQFSAEILDNFTF
-331 VMNAFP
+331 VLNAFP

-357 PLVTDEGEHFLYVD
+357 PLITEEGEHFLYVE

-379 RYTEIP
+379 KYSEIP
-385 FTPADDLKKGLYT
+385 FTPSDDLKKGLYT

-406 FTNRNAVD
+406 FNNRNAVD
-414 MIANVLELTR
+414 MISNVLELTR

-436 NVKGVLSEMSDKMK
+436 NVKAMLSEMSDKMK
-450 TMVQKVNNAKRNIRQ
+450 SMVQKVNNAKRNIRQ

-470 IMEPVEK
+470 IMEPVDK
-477 TDHTYASFWVTH
+477 TDHTYASFWITH
-489 CTLANHM
+489 CTFANHL
-496 RPGTELSNQLKSQTV
+496 RPGTELSNQLKSQTL
-511 VLLTET
+511 VLLTES

-524 KGTDSIQAY
+524 KGSDSIQAY
-533 RYALTTRDKIISL
+533 KYALTTRDKIISL

-556 LKDEVKEVRVRR
+556 LKDELKDVRVKR
-568 GTMISNRPKEGFVRT
+568 GTMISNKPKEGFVRT
-583 VEIEI
+583 VEVEI
-588 IPQNYSFYG
+588 IPHNYSFYG

-620 EYVVKISNEDVDFD
+620 EYLVKVTNEDTDSF
-634 EI
+634 EN

>member
-1 LFLTARKIMNLDQNI
+1 MNLDQNI

-83 YTHPIPAHAVAFT
+83 YTHPVPAHAIAFT
-96 LPYESSEILL
+96 QPDESSEILL
-106 EHTEFFFRKQMTSTV
+106 EHTEFFFRKHMTSTI

-126 KQLNIPFTPV
+126 KQINIPFTPV
-136 GNVRINKIQT
+136 GNVRINKVQT
-146 AVMFVGNTCYSVDD
+146 AVMFVGNTCYSIDE

-166 VARFQG
+166 IARFQG

-178 KITIGVDVSR
+178 KVTIGIDVSK
-188 YANENFPKYIS
+188 YSQENFPKYVSIY
-199 VFCSNPAFEHIDF
+199 CSNLAFEHLDF
-212 VYKLL
+212 TYKLL

-228 LFVREGL
+228 LFIREGL
-235 SYLTNSQQDGYE
+235 TYHKNTEAKGYE
-247 QMFREQSIRNKAIED
+247 QIFHEQSIQNKIIED
-262 IKSIYRH
+262 VKSIYHH
-269 KFIEITGLSN
+269 KFIEVSGISN

-285 GILPQNLDF
+285 GELPENLSYVDY
-294 LNEKEEIRK
+294 KEEITK
-303 QLGDKRY
+303 HIEGKRY

-331 VMNAFP
+331 VLNAFP

-385 FTPADDLKKGLYT
+385 FTPNDDLKKGLYT

-436 NVKGVLSEMSDKMK
+436 NVKGLLSEMSDKMK
-450 TMVQKVNNAKRNIRQ
+450 SMVQKVNNAKRSIKQ

-477 TDHTYASFWVTH
+477 TDHTYASFWITH

-496 RPGTELSNQLKSQTV
+496 RPGTELSNQLKSQV
-511 VLLTET
+511 VILLSET

-533 RYALTTRDKIISL
+533 KYALTTRDKIISL

-556 LKDEVKEVRVRR
+556 LKDELKEVRVKR
-568 GTMISNRPKEGFVRT
+568 GTMISNKPKEGFIRT
-583 VEIEI
+583 VEVDI
-588 IPQNYSFYG
+588 IPSNYSFYG
-597 RAYWENMANI
+597 RLYWENMANI
-607 LRNQIISKAIDGI
+607 LRNQIILKAIDGI
-620 EYVVKISNEDVDFD
+620 EYVVKVTNEDSDL
-634 EI
+634 

>member
-1 LFLTARKIMNLDQNI
+1 MNLDQNI

-83 YTHPIPAHAVAFT
+83 YTHPIPSHAIAFT
-96 LPYESSEILL
+96 QPYESSEMLL
-106 EHTEFFFRKQMTSTV
+106 EHTEFFFRKQMTSTI

-126 KQLNIPFTPV
+126 KQINIPFTPI
-136 GNVRINKIQT
+136 GNIRINKAQT
-146 AVMFVGNTCYSVDD
+146 SIMFVGNTCYGIDE

-166 VARFQG
+166 IARFQG
-172 KPEDYR
+172 RPEDYR
-178 KITIGVDVSR
+178 KVTIGIDVSK
-188 YANENFPKYIS
+188 YSNETFPKDVS
-199 VFCSNPAFEHIDF
+199 VFCSNPAFEHLDF
-212 VYKLL
+212 TYKLL
-217 PYITV
+217 PYISV
-222 TSNGNP
+222 SSNGNP
-228 LFVREGL
+228 LFVKEGL
-235 SYLTNSQQDGYE
+235 TYYKNSEPDGYE
-247 QMFREQSIRNKAIED
+247 QMFREQSIQNKIIED
-262 IKSIYRH
+262 IKSIYHH
-269 KFIEITGLSN
+269 KFIEISGIS
-279 SLFSEP
+279 SALFSEA
-285 GILPQNLDF
+285 GKLPDNLDF
-294 LNEKEEIRK
+294 VDYKEEILK
-303 QLGDKRY
+303 SIDGKRY
-310 LWLTFEF
+310 LWLTLEF

-331 VMNAFP
+331 VLNAFP

-371 EVQDGDGR
+371 EVQDGEGR
-379 RYTEIP
+379 KYTEIP
-385 FTPADDLKKGLYT
+385 FTPTDDLRKGLYT

-450 TMVQKVNNAKRNIRQ
+450 SMVQKVNNAKRNVKQ

-470 IMEPVEK
+470 IMEPVDK
-477 TDHTYASFWVTH
+477 TDHTYAAFWITH
-489 CTLANHM
+489 ATLANHL
-496 RPGTELSNQLKSQTV
+496 RPGTELSNQIKSQTL

-533 RYALTTRDKIISL
+533 KYALTTRDKIISL
-546 EDVKNYCRMV
+546 EDVKNYCRMI
-556 LKDEVKEVRVRR
+556 LKDELKEVRVTR
-568 GTMISNRPKEGFVRT
+568 GTMISNRPKEGFIRT
-583 VEIEI
+583 VEVDVV
-588 IPQNYSFYG
+588 PQNYSFYG
-597 RAYWENMANI
+597 RAYWENMANV

-620 EYVVKISNEDVDFD
+620 EYRVKVTNEDLDFN
-634 EI
+634 

>member
-1 LFLTARKIMNLDQNI
+1 MNLDQNI

-83 YTHPIPAHAVAFT
+83 YTHPVPAHAIAFT
-96 LPYESSEILL
+96 QPDESSEILL
-106 EHTEFFFRKQMTSTV
+106 EHTEFFFRKHMTSTI

-126 KQLNIPFTPV
+126 KQINIPFTPA
-136 GNVRINKIQT
+136 GNVRINKVQT
-146 AVMFVGNTCYSVDD
+146 AVMFVGNTCYSIDE

-166 VARFQG
+166 IARFQG

-178 KITIGVDVSR
+178 KVTIGIDVSQYSR
-188 YANENFPKYIS
+188 ETFPKYLSIY
-199 VFCSNPAFEHIDF
+199 CSNPAFEHLDF
-212 VYKLL
+212 TYKLL

-228 LFVREGL
+228 LFIKEGL
-235 SYLTNSQQDGYE
+235 TYYKNAEAEGYE
-247 QMFREQSIRNKAIED
+247 QIFHEQSIRNKIIED
-262 IKSIYRH
+262 VKSIYHH
-269 KFIEITGLSN
+269 KFIEVSGISN
-279 SLFSEP
+279 SLFSQP
-285 GILPQNLDF
+285 GELPDNLSYVDY
-294 LNEKEEIRK
+294 KEEITK
-303 QLGDKRY
+303 HIQEKRY

-331 VMNAFP
+331 VLNAFP

-357 PLVTDEGEHFLYVD
+357 PLVTDEAEHFLYVD

-385 FTPADDLKKGLYT
+385 FTPNDDLKKGLYT

-436 NVKGVLSEMSDKMK
+436 NVKGLLSEMSDKMK
-450 TMVQKVNNAKRNIRQ
+450 SMIQKVNNAKRSIKQ

-477 TDHTYASFWVTH
+477 TDHTYASFWITH

-496 RPGTELSNQLKSQTV
+496 RPGTELSNQLKSQV
-511 VLLTET
+511 LVLLSET

-533 RYALTTRDKIISL
+533 KYALTTRDKIISL

-556 LKDEVKEVRVRR
+556 LKDELKEVRVKR
-568 GTMISNRPKEGFVRT
+568 GTMISNKPKEGFIRT
-583 VEIEI
+583 VEVEI
-588 IPQNYSFYG
+588 IPNNYSFYG
-597 RAYWENMANI
+597 RLYWENMANI
-607 LRNQIISKAIDGI
+607 LRNQIILKAIDGI
-620 EYVVKISNEDVDFD
+620 EYVVKVTNEDSDFS
-634 EI
+634 